1 MKLISK
7 KNFISIVCI
16 FFTLI
21 TCGKLLLEKLY
32 NFTDRYYT
40 DNIFTIL
47 GFSVLITLV
56 LSVHY
61 YRQRFPFLLVFIG
74 QYAATVAIVFLAIW
88 LHGLLSENA
97 PTAYMDMFW
106 SITIPFF
113 GGAIVYYICF
123 FYQIRKAN
131 RMLERLNSVIQM
143 SGVGEKRKGW

>member
-1 MKLISK
+1 MKLIRK

-21 TCGKLLLEKLY
+21 TCGKLLLEKMY
-32 NFTDRYYT
+32 NFTDKYYT

-47 GFSVLITLV
+47 AFSVLITLV

-61 YRQRFPFLLVFIG
+61 YLQKYPFLLVFIG
-74 QYAATVAIVFLAIW
+74 QYVVTVGIVFLAIW
-88 LHGLLSENA
+88 IHGRISVNA
-97 PTAYMDMFW
+97 PTAYMDMFR

-113 GGAIVYYICF
+113 GGAIAYYICF

-131 RMLERLNSVIQM
+131 KMLSELKEEM
-143 SGVGEKRKGW
+143 WT